1 VNQFLLFTA
10 EMALISAACIAT
22 SCSSAAAAPADAVT
36 SRPSTTSVTEFG
48 AVGDD
53 RTLNTTAIQGA
64 IDKISASGGGTLV
77 VPEGVFLSGA
87 LYCKPGV
94 DLRLETGAVLKGST
108 DIHDYPTTNT
118 RIEGHFQPWRPALLN
133 ADGVDHLRITGPGTL
148 DGNGVPYWAAFWKR
162 RHENPNCTNM
172 EVERPRILF
181 IENSQDVQIS
191 GITLKDS
198 GFWNLHLYRCQDA
211 VIDGLNIHVSNLGP
225 HEGAPSTD
233 GMDIDS
239 SQRVTIRNCTFAVND
254 DCIALK
260 GTKGPF
266 ALDDKLS
273 GPVEHI
279 RVSGC
284 TFKAGHAALTCGSE
298 ATIVRDVLMEHCTVA
313 GAMPLL
319 HLKLRPDTPQC
330 YQDIH
335 VNDVVL
341 HKGWIFNV
349 SPWTQF
355 FDLKGQ
361 PAPQSTIR
369 GVSVSGVSGSFASL
383 GWIKGNPGTKITGI
397 TLENFDVRVKSDQF
411 PHQAI
416 EGLTFNNVRVNGET
430 FTSPAGAV
438 DQNSDAPGEDGVVPR
453 H

>member
-1 VNQFLLFTA
+1 
-10 EMALISAACIAT
+10 M
-22 SCSSAAAAPADAVT
+22 
-36 SRPSTTSVTEFG
+36 TTTITHFG
-48 AVGDD
+48 AIGDG
-53 RTLNTTAIQGA
+53 RTPNTKAIQDT
-64 IDKISASGGGTLV
+64 IDNIAASGGGTLV
-77 VPEGVFLSGA
+77 VPEGVFLTGA
-87 LYCKPGV
+87 LFLKPGV
-94 DLRLETGAVLKGST
+94 GLQLDSGAVLKGST
-108 DIHDYPTTNT
+108 DIQDYPTTNT

-133 ADGVDHLRITGPGTL
+133 ADGVDHLRITGAGTL
-148 DGNGVPYWAAFWKR
+148 DGNGATYWAAFWKR
-162 RHENPNCTNM
+162 RKENPNCTNM

-181 IENSQDVQIS
+181 IQNSHDVQIS

-198 GFWNLHLYRCQDA
+198 GFWNLHLYRCQD
-211 VIDGLNIHVSNLGP
+211 VLIDGLNIHVSKLG
-225 HEGAPSTD
+225 HEGAPSSD

-239 SQRVTIRNCTFAVND
+239 SQRVTVRNCTFAVND

-279 RVSGC
+279 RISGC
-284 TFKAGHAALTCGSE
+284 TFKAGHSALTCGSE
-298 ATIVRDVLMEHCTVA
+298 ATIVRDVVMEHCTVL

-335 VNDVVL
+335 VSDVVV
-341 HKGWIFNV
+341 HNGVVFNV
-349 SPWTQF
+349 RPWTQF

-361 PAPQSTIR
+361 PAPQSTISD
-369 GVSVSGVSGSFASL
+369 VSVSGVTGSFASL
-383 GWIKGNPGTKITGI
+383 GWIKGNPGTKITAI
-397 TLENFDVRVKSDQF
+397 TLQNCDVQVKSKQF

-416 EGLTFNNVRVNGET
+416 DGLTFKNVRVNGEI

-438 DQNSDAPGEDGVVPR
+438 DQNSEVPGEDGVVPQ